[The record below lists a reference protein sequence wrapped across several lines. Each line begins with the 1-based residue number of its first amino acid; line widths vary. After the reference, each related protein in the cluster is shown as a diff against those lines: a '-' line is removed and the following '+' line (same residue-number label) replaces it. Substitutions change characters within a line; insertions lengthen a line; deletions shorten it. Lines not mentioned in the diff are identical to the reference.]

1 MREFVKNIRLL
12 INAINSVTPMGI
24 AIVSLSVA
32 ALALLLEIAKIFG

>member
-24 AIVSLSVA
+24 VIASLSVV
-32 ALALLLEIAKIFG
+32 ALALLLK